1 MFQNGTTLPMDDFTG
16 AFRALLSGEDAERR
30 RERRR
35 RSLKGAIVRF
45 NNSLIARE
53 AVVRDMTETGAR
65 LKVMDAWLLPEKIR
79 FQFNGEA
86 NSRAARVVWRERGEA
101 GVSFE

>member
-16 AFRALLSGEDAERR
+16 AFRAMLGGDAERR
-30 RERRR
+30 SERRR
-35 RSLKGAIVRF
+35 RALKGAVVRF

-53 AVVRDMTETGAR
+53 AIVRDMTETGAR
-65 LKVMDAWLLPEKIR
+65 LKLVDAWLLPERIR
-79 FQFNGEA
+79 FQFNGDA
-86 NSRAARVVWRERGEA
+86 ASRPARVVWRERGEA